1 MTVLQLVS
9 AGDLTSLI
17 SLTRGVQPAQFLGSA
32 WAAVCGGPL
41 SDRSAQADSSGGL
54 SQRLGFFPACHVV
67 AFSSVLDA
75 NKRLFL

>member
-1 MTVLQLVS
+1 MTVLQVVS

-54 SQRLGFFPACHVV
+54 SQRLGFLLNATMWH
-67 AFSSVLDA
+67 AGSVLDA